1 MKKRLLAIF
10 LALITVAFCFVSC
23 VDSGDGTA
31 DTTDLPIVSGDPSGT
46 DLPDVSDT
54 PGVSDNPTD
63 SDTPE
68 TEAPEAEPAEMVISV
83 DGVTSYEIIYAT
95 KATAAVKEQANRIGD
110 ALKAL
115 GANVTV
121 KSEWAKELMDTSAD
135 CEILVGISAR
145 PESIEVADSIAYDDY
160 AIKFVR
166 NKVVVVAHTAERME
180 EAVAKLCESITLK
193 TEDGKNKVCVVG
205 ERHFVGDKVYLFT
218 KDNPLSDYRIVYA
231 DNTTSKENAELLVS
245 TIKSVYG
252 IELKMVT
259 DKEAAQPKEIVIGN
273 TNRAISQR
281 YIDKNDKYGYVIKVA
296 SKQVLIGG
304 IVDYVSNYAVR
315 DFISSNISRD
325 FGEVPALSA
334 NCDVKGTISK
344 FVNEPA
350 LAEGADIRVFS
361 FNVLFDNTHKNPT
374 VAERSICLD
383 ALLNHFKPDVIGLQ
397 EFNER
402 WHDAFAKMNSGYR
415 IVDAEVGLSHP
426 NNSCIAYNPAKV
438 RLSRH
443 GYEIYS
449 KGDRAHLRLASWAK
463 FEDLDSGKEFIVVNT
478 HWDIVAEY
486 QMIQAV
492 EMAELV
498 LELQKKYGCPVITTG
513 DYNRREDTAEYK
525 KYVEITGLK
534 DSKYTALT
542 KGNAHTTSGHGFSQ
556 PAKMV
561 NPNVI
566 ESIDHIFGDDRVEFR
581 YFTVLTDQL
590 TRDSSDHCPI
600 FADIKLK

>member
-1 MKKRLLAIF
+1 MIKRF
-10 LALITVAFCFVSC
+10 LALFLLLVTLALCFVSC
-23 VDSGDGTA
+23 VDGGEVTPDG
-31 DTTDLPIVSGDPSGT
+31 SE
-46 DLPDVSDT
+46 LPDVSENPDASGAPDVT
-54 PGVSDNPTD
+54 DAPAGSDA
-63 SDTPE
+63 PE
-68 TEAPEAEPAEMVISV
+68 TEVPAVEPAEMVISV
-83 DGVTSYEIIYAT
+83 DGVTNYEVIYAN
-95 KATAAVKEQANRIGD
+95 KATAVIKEQANRIGD

-135 CEILVGISAR
+135 CEILVGVSAR

-166 NKVVVVAHTAERME
+166 NKVVVVAHTTDRME

-205 ERHFVGDKVYLFT
+205 ERHFVGDKIYLFT

-231 DNTTSKENAELLVS
+231 DNTTSKENAELLTS

-252 IELKMVT
+252 VDLKMVT
-259 DKEAAQPKEIVIGN
+259 DNEAAQPKEIVIGN

-281 YIDKNDKYGYVIKVA
+281 YIDENDKYGYVIKVA

-315 DFISSNISRD
+315 DFISSYISRD
-325 FGEVPALSA
+325 LGNAPSLTA
-334 NCDVKGTISK
+334 NCDVKDTISK
-344 FVNEPA
+344 FANDPA

-374 VAERSICLD
+374 IAERSICLD
-383 ALLNHFKPDVIGLQ
+383 ALLNHFQPDVIGLQ

-402 WHDAFAKMNSGYR
+402 WHAAFAEMDSGYR
-415 IVDAEVGLSHP
+415 IVDADVGLNYP
-426 NNSCIAYNPAKV
+426 NNSCIAYNPKKV

-443 GYEIYS
+443 GYQIYS

-486 QMIQAV
+486 QMIHAV
-492 EMAELV
+492 EKAELV

-513 DYNRREDTAEYK
+513 DYNRNETTAEYK
-525 KYVEITGLK
+525 KYVEISGLK

-542 KGNAHTTSGHGFSQ
+542 KGNVHTTSGHGFSQ

-561 NPNVI
+561 NVNVL